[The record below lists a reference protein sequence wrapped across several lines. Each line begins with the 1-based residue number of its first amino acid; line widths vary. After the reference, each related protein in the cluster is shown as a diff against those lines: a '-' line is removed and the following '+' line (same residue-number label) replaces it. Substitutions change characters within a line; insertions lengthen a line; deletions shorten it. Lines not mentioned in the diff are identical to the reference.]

1 MQTLVNWLAEA
12 LSLESLFQ
20 ARLLASLLVIGVVV
34 VARPLLLAIVRRRTE
49 DVAARYRW
57 RKVIEYT
64 SLLVGLIALAQVW
77 LVGSRAVATY
87 LGLLSAGLAIA
98 LKDPVSNVF
107 GWLFIVTR
115 RPFEVGDR
123 VELDGVAGDVIDVRY
138 FQFTL
143 MEIGNWVDADQ
154 STGRVIHV
162 PNQKVFS
169 DAIANYTKGLHYIW
183 NEIPVTVTFESDW
196 RRAKG
201 ILLDVVTEHSDVLSE
216 RAREGLRDAARRYLI
231 NYDKLTPIVYTKVA
245 DHGVVL
251 TMRYLCDPRRRR
263 GTEMAIWEA
272 MLDVFAR
279 EPHIDLAYPT
289 QRLYFRGEAHDVV
302 EERRNTEQE
311 TSGDG
316 KG

>member
-1 MQTLVNWLAEA
+1 MQTLVNWLAEI
-12 LSLESLFQ
+12 LSLESLLQ
-20 ARLLASLLVIGVVV
+20 ARLLASALVVALVLL
-34 VARPLLLAIVRRRTE
+34 ARPLLLAIVRWRTE
-49 DVAARYRW
+49 DATVHYRW
-57 RKVIEYT
+57 RKIIGYA
-64 SLLVGLIALAQVW
+64 SLLLGLIALAQVW
-77 LVGSRAVATY
+77 LVGSRAFATY
-87 LGLLSAGLAIA
+87 FGLLSAGLAVA

-107 GWLFIVTR
+107 GWLFIITR

-123 VELDGVAGDVIDVRY
+123 IQLDEVAGDVIDVRY

-169 DAIANYTKGLHYIW
+169 EAVANYTKGLHYIW
-183 NEIPVTVTFESDW
+183 NEIPVVVTFESDW
-196 RRAKG
+196 RRAKE

-272 MLDVFAR
+272 MLEAFAR

-289 QRLYFRGEAHDVV
+289 QRFYFHGEG
-302 EERRNTEQE
+302 NTAMEGKRKMEQE
-311 TSGDG
+311 TATDG
-316 KG
+316 EG

>member
-1 MQTLVNWLAEA
+1 M
-12 LSLESLFQ
+12 
-20 ARLLASLLVIGVVV
+20 
-34 VARPLLLAIVRRRTE
+34 
-49 DVAARYRW
+49 
-57 RKVIEYT
+57 
-64 SLLVGLIALAQVW
+64 
-77 LVGSRAVATY
+77 
-87 LGLLSAGLAIA
+87 
-98 LKDPVSNVF
+98 
-107 GWLFIVTR
+107 
-115 RPFEVGDR
+115 GDR
-123 VELDGVAGDVIDVRY
+123 IQLDEVAGDVIDVRY

-169 DAIANYTKGLHYIW
+169 EAVANYTKGLHYIW
-183 NEIPVTVTFESDW
+183 NEIPVVVTFESDW
-196 RRAKG
+196 RRAKE
-201 ILLDVVTEHSDVLSE
+201 ILLDAVTEHSDVLSE

-272 MLDVFAR
+272 MLEAFAQ

-289 QRLYFRGEAHDVV
+289 QRFYFHGEG
-302 EERRNTEQE
+302 NTTMEGKRKMEQE
-311 TSGDG
+311 TATDG
-316 KG
+316 EG

>member
-1 MQTLVNWLAEA
+1 MQTLVNWLEEI
-12 LSLESLFQ
+12 LSLGSLFQ
-20 ARLLASLLVIGVVV
+20 ARLLASVLVIALVL
-34 VARPLLLAIVRRRTE
+34 VARPLLLAIVRWRTE
-49 DVAARYRW
+49 DITVHYHW
-57 RKVIEYT
+57 RKIIGYA
-64 SLLVGLIALAQVW
+64 SLLLGLIALAQVW
-77 LVGSRAVATY
+77 LVGSRAFATY
-87 LGLLSAGLAIA
+87 FGLLSAGLAVA

-123 VELDGVAGDVIDVRY
+123 IQFDKVAGDVIDVRY

-169 DAIANYTKGLHYIW
+169 EPVANYTKGLHYIW
-183 NEIPVTVTFESDW
+183 NEIPVVVTFESDW
-196 RRAKG
+196 RRAKE

-216 RAREGLRDAARRYLI
+216 RAREGLRQAAKRYLI

-245 DHGVVL
+245 DHGVAL

-272 MLDVFAR
+272 MLEAFAQ

-289 QRLYFRGEAHDVV
+289 QRFYFHGEG
-302 EERRNTEQE
+302 NTAMEGKRKMEQK
-311 TSGDG
+311 TATDGDG
-316 KG
+316 

>member
-12 LSLESLFQ
+12 LSLASLFQ
-20 ARLLASLLVIGVVV
+20 ARLLASLIVIAVVLL
-34 VARPLLLAIVRRRTE
+34 ARPLLLAIVQRRT
-49 DVAARYRW
+49 DNVTARYRW

-64 SLLVGLIALAQVW
+64 SLLVGLIALAQLW

-98 LKDPVSNVF
+98 LKDPVSNMF
-107 GWLFIVTR
+107 GWLFIITR

-123 VELDGVAGDVIDVRY
+123 IELDGVAGDVIDLRY

-162 PNQKVFS
+162 PNQKVFT
-169 DAIANYTKGLHYIW
+169 APVANYTKGLHYIW
-183 NEIPVTVTFESDW
+183 NEIAVIVTFESDW
-196 RRAKG
+196 RRAKE
-201 ILLDVVTEHSDVLSE
+201 ILFDVVTEHSDVLSE
-216 RAREGLRDAARRYLI
+216 KAQEGLQAAARRYLI
-231 NYDKLTPIVYTKVA
+231 NYDNLTPIVYTKVA

-272 MLDVFAR
+272 MLDAFAQ
-279 EPHIDLAYPT
+279 ELHVDLAYPT
-289 QRLYFRGEAHDVV
+289 QRFYFHGEGNTGV
-302 EERRNTEQE
+302 EGKHKVQQE
-311 TSGDG
+311 TSADG
-316 KG
+316 EG